1 MTTYNIF
8 YNSNKE
14 IVWSTTGN
22 VDDGIKTAQSDLGL
36 SHVALDVADDNNP
49 NDTHYVNSDATALVA
64 KSNWD
69 FTFSTITPTIDEVVN
84 VTGLPSGTE
93 VFMDGVSQGTM
104 SNTTL
109 TLTVQEGG
117 EYEIVFKKLHYV
129 RHFGTKINV
138 KRYGE

>member
-8 YNSNKE
+8 YNSDKE
-14 IVWSTTGN
+14 IIWSTTAN
-22 VDDGIKTAQSDLGL
+22 VDDGIKTAQADLGL

-49 NDTHYVNSDATALVA
+49 NDTHYVNSDATDLVA

-69 FTFSTITPTIDEVVN
+69 FTFSTTTPAIDEVIN
-84 VTGLPSGTE
+84 VTGLPKGTE

>member
-8 YNSNKE
+8 YNSDKE